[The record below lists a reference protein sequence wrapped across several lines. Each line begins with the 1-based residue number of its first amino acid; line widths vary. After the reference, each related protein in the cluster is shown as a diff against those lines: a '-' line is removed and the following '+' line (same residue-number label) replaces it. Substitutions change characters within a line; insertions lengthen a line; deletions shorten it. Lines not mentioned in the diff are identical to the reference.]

1 MRRPRLRGRGRLAFT
16 TTWSLVVV
24 PILVVLGSRS
34 HGTSWVVVVV
44 LLAIVSG
51 AMGLAIGHSWV
62 RTYMADPAP
71 RELLTAAPG
80 LTAAALL
87 LTAPG
92 LAPWALHDLA
102 GEPTRVRVIEVEPV
116 SDSQGEDSG
125 LTHYRIADAATERD
139 LGRLRFGP
147 RTRVPAGA
155 VISVSVIP
163 DGWSPPIATERL
175 KDADSLATTFT
186 VLVAVHVLTCAATA
200 AAWPRETQS

>member
-163 DGWSPPIATERL
+163 DGWSPPVATERL
-175 KDADSLATTFT
+175 EDADALVTAFAVVAT
-186 VLVAVHVLTCAATA
+186 VHVLTCAVTT
-200 AAWPRETQS
+200 AAWPRKIQS